1 MCRIALGAPV
11 PPPRDWSELTGN
23 IPVITAPLLDERAEA
38 QAAAPVPA
46 PGVVPAP
53 ASAPAA
59 ESLPAA
65 DRETAAAPLQHA
77 ASVPASSV
85 PPAAPAVV
93 PPAFAHP
100 VAAVAPMQTADPV
113 WDLPIPEPARLSGQ
127 AIRGIADVAD
137 ADADL
142 PGWRA
147 PDDPTLRVFADRLD
161 ETRRRGRSRSSVR
174 KRRRRL
180 VRLLVWVVGLCL
192 VVGFLLLAPT
202 RLPFL

>member
-38 QAAAPVPA
+38 QASASMTT

-59 ESLPAA
+59 ETLPAA
-65 DRETAAAPLQHA
+65 GREAASAPLQHA
-77 ASVPASSV
+77 SVPAAV
-85 PPAAPAVV
+85 PA
-93 PPAFAHP
+93 AFAHP
-100 VAAVAPMQTADPV
+100 VAAVAPTQSADPA
-113 WDLPIPEPARLSGQ
+113 WDLPIPEPARLSRQ
-127 AIRGIADVAD
+127 AVRGIADVAE

-161 ETRRRGRSRSSVR
+161 ERRRSGRSRSSVR
-174 KRRRRL
+174 KRRRRV
-180 VRLLVWVVGLCL
+180 VRFLVWMLGLCL